1 MHHIK
6 ANFKAFIS
14 YFFILLFC
22 YAAISK
28 IMDFEKFQIQMKD
41 SPLLSPFSELLP
53 LFIIAVE
60 LFLVGL
66 LCYQKTQNIG
76 LLGSFIL
83 MLIFTVYIAIMLV
96 TSENLP
102 CSCGGI
108 LEKMTWTQ
116 HFYFNIGCTI
126 LIAFA
131 LVLNKK
137 YNRPVDGDR
146 NHS

>member
-41 SPLLSPFSELLP
+41 SPLLTPFSEFLP

-83 MLIFTVYIAIMLV
+83 MLIFTVYIGIMLV

-116 HFYFNIGCTI
+116 HLYFNIGTI
-126 LIAFA
+126 LITFA

>member
-1 MHHIK
+1 
-6 ANFKAFIS
+6 
-14 YFFILLFC
+14 
-22 YAAISK
+22 
-28 IMDFEKFQIQMKD
+28 MDFEKFQIQMKD

-60 LFLVGL
+60 LFLVRL

-83 MLIFTVYIAIMLV
+83 MLIFTVYIGIMLV
-96 TSENLP
+96 TSDNLP
-102 CSCGGI
+102 CSFGGI
-108 LEKMTWTQ
+108 LEKMSWTQ
-116 HFYFNIGCTI
+116 HLYFNIGCTI